1 MHGKICICKPI
12 GEYVPW
18 RSPAARSAFREKYL
32 VAEGLLDAQKNSHMF
47 SGREFGPLRPYTAR
61 NNQVYIS
68 LSLAKVSS

>member
-32 VAEGLLDAQKNSHMF
+32 VAEGLLDAQKFRHIEKRSGNRAGTSHP
-47 SGREFGPLRPYTAR
+47 GPANIDKKKTGP
-61 NNQVYIS
+61 
-68 LSLAKVSS
+68 K